1 MMGIQVLT
9 QQPAWQNC
17 VPLLSWPREP
27 LVPPIPW
34 AGGAEDVC
42 EWVRAVG
49 RRVHGGDGAPASP
62 PPAGF
67 HYESNNETDKREFEK
82 AVETIAVSFS
92 ST

>member
-1 MMGIQVLT
+1 MMEIRVLT
-9 QQPAWQNC
+9 QLPARQNR
-17 VPLLSWPREP
+17 VPLSSWPP
-27 LVPPIPW
+27 HGHDPD
-34 AGGAEDVC
+34 AGRCVRWSVLWGAGCTGVI
-42 EWVRAVG
+42 
-49 RRVHGGDGAPASP
+49 GAPVSP